1 MKKISLS
8 HKTKGHFIN
17 KYFEKNYLRYMAA
30 SLLEKPIEY
39 LKGVGPNRGTLLR
52 NELGIDTCKDLLYH
66 FPNRYVDRTRF
77 YNIAELPKVQ
87 ADVQLIGKITDI
99 RLINQAKG
107 KRLVANFQDTT
118 GEIELIW
125 FRGYQWIQKQLQLN
139 INYIAFGKLTWYG
152 SLCSIAHPELEEQKE
167 DSTKKSAIF
176 QPVYPSTERLVN
188 RSITNRTMR
197 QIMQHL
203 FQELQLG
210 VRETL
215 SENIRSTHGLI
226 GATDALRSIHFPK
239 NLNALEKAQK
249 RLRFEELFFIQLQL
263 LQKKLEHRKQFKGH
277 LFEKVG
283 DLFNTFYN
291 DHLPFSL
298 TKAQKRVIKEIR
310 SDFGSGAQM
319 NRLLQ
324 GDVGSGKTIVA
335 FLSALIAFDNQMQT
349 TIVAPTEIL
358 AQQHFHTLS
367 ELAQPLGITIKLLT
381 GSTKTAERK
390 VIHSQLQS
398 GELQLLVG
406 THAVLEPSVLFKNL
420 GFAIIDEQHRFGVA
434 QRAKLWKK
442 NHIPPHILVMTA
454 TPIPRTL
461 AMTLYGDLESSVI
474 DELPPGRKPIT
485 TAQRTDRNR
494 LAVNQFIKTE
504 VAKGRQVYIVYP
516 LIEESATMDYKDL
529 MDGFESISRDF
540 PKPNYQISIVH
551 GRMKSEDKAME
562 MERFASGKT
571 QIMVA
576 TTVIEVGVNI
586 PNASVMI
593 IESAER
599 FGLSQ
604 LHQLRGRIGRGAD
617 KSYCILMTGNKL
629 SNEAKTRINAM
640 IQSQDGFKLAETD
653 LKLRGPGDLMG
664 TQQSGIL
671 QMRIANLSRDAQVI
685 QQVRTVATQLL
696 ADDPTLAKEHN
707 KPIADTIRI
716 LQSGKG
722 IWKYIS

>member
-1 MKKISLS
+1 
-8 HKTKGHFIN
+8 
-17 KYFEKNYLRYMAA
+17 MAGA
-30 SLLEKPIEY
+30 LLEKPIEY

-52 NELGIDTCKDLLYH
+52 NELGINTCKDLLYH

-77 YNIAELPKVQ
+77 YSIVELPKVQ
-87 ADVQLIGKITDI
+87 ADVQIIGKISDI

-107 KRLVANFQDTT
+107 KRLVARFQDST
-118 GEIELIW
+118 GEIELVW
-125 FRGYQWIQKQLQLN
+125 FRGYQWIQKKLQTN
-139 INYIAFGKLTWYG
+139 VRYIAFGRLLWYG
-152 SLCSIAHPELEEQKE
+152 SRCSIAHPELEEE
-167 DSTKKSAIF
+167 TPDATKKLTVF
-176 QPVYPSTERLVN
+176 QPVYPSTEKLIN

-203 FQELQLG
+203 FDELHLG

-215 SENIRSTHGLI
+215 SDNIRNDHGLI
-226 GATDALRSIHFPK
+226 GATEALCTIHFPK
-239 NLNALEKAQK
+239 DLGQLEKAQK

-277 LFEKVG
+277 LFDKVG
-283 DLFNTFYN
+283 DFFNSFYKN
-291 DHLPFSL
+291 HLPFSL
-298 TKAQKRVIKEIR
+298 TDAQKRVIKEIR

-335 FLSALIAFDNQMQT
+335 FLSALIALDNQMQA

-358 AQQHFHTLS
+358 AQQHYQTLS
-367 ELAQPLGITIKLLT
+367 QLAAPLGLTIKLLT
-381 GSTKTAERK
+381 SATKTTERK
-390 VIHSQLQS
+390 EIHNQLQS

-406 THAVLEPSVLFKNL
+406 THAVLEVNVHFQNL

-442 NHIPPHILVMTA
+442 NQIPPHILVMTA

-461 AMTLYGDLESSVI
+461 AMTFYGDLESSII

-494 LAVNQFIKTE
+494 LSVNQFMKNEI
-504 VAKGRQVYIVYP
+504 AKGRQVYIVYP
-516 LIEESATMDYKDL
+516 LIEESSTMDYKDL

-540 PKPNYQISIVH
+540 PQPDYQVSIVH
-551 GRMKSEDKAME
+551 GRMKSEDKAFE
-562 MERFASGKT
+562 MERFSSGKT

-586 PNASVMI
+586 PNASVMV

-604 LHQLRGRIGRGAD
+604 LHQLRGRIGRGTD

-629 SNEAKTRINAM
+629 SNDAKTRIHAM
-640 IQSQDGFKLAETD
+640 VRTQDGFELAKVD
-653 LKLRGPGDLMG
+653 LKLRGPGDIMG

-671 QMRIANLSRDAQVI
+671 QMRIANLSRDAKVI
-685 QQVRTVATQLL
+685 HLVRNVAIDLL
-696 ADDPTLAKEHN
+696 ADDPTLAKAQN
-707 KPIADTIRI
+707 KPIADTLRM

>member
-1 MKKISLS
+1 
-8 HKTKGHFIN
+8 
-17 KYFEKNYLRYMAA
+17 MAVA
-30 SLLEKPIEY
+30 LLEKPIEY

-52 NELGIDTCKDLLYH
+52 NELGIDSCKDLLYH

-77 YNIAELPKVQ
+77 YSIVELPKVQ
-87 ADVQLIGKITDI
+87 ADVQIIGKITDI
-99 RLINQAKG
+99 RLINQSKG
-107 KRLVANFQDTT
+107 KRLVARFEDST
-118 GEIELIW
+118 GEIELVW
-125 FRGYQWIQKQLQLN
+125 FRGYQWIQKQLQTN
-139 INYIAFGKLTWYG
+139 VRYIVFGRMLWYG
-152 SLCSIAHPELEEQKE
+152 SRCSIAHPELEEE
-167 DSTKKSAIF
+167 TPGATKKSAVF
-176 QPVYPSTERLVN
+176 QPVYPSTEKLIN

-203 FQELQLG
+203 FDELNLG

-215 SENIRSTHGLI
+215 SDNIRNDHGLI
-226 GATDALRSIHFPK
+226 GATEALGAIHFPK
-239 NLNALEKAQK
+239 DLDQLEKAQK

-277 LFEKVG
+277 LFNKVG
-283 DLFNTFYN
+283 DFFNSFYN
-291 DHLPFSL
+291 NHLPFSL
-298 TKAQKRVIKEIR
+298 TDAQKKVVKEIR

-335 FLSALIAFDNQMQT
+335 FLSALIALDNQMQA

-358 AQQHFHTLS
+358 AQQHYQTLS
-367 ELAQPLGITIKLLT
+367 QLAAPLGLTIKLLT
-381 GSTKTAERK
+381 GATKATERK
-390 VIHSQLQS
+390 EIHNQLQS

-406 THAVLEPSVLFKNL
+406 THAILEPNVHFQNL

-442 NHIPPHILVMTA
+442 NQIPPHILVMTA

-461 AMTLYGDLESSVI
+461 AMTLYGDLESSII

-494 LAVNQFIKTE
+494 LAVNQFMKSEI
-504 VAKGRQVYIVYP
+504 AKGRQVYIVYP
-516 LIEESATMDYKDL
+516 LIEESSTMDYKDL

-540 PKPNYQISIVH
+540 PQPDYQVSIVH
-551 GRMKSEDKAME
+551 GRMKSEDKVFE
-562 MERFASGKT
+562 MERFSSGKT

-586 PNASVMI
+586 PNASVMV

-604 LHQLRGRIGRGAD
+604 LHQLRGRIGRGPD
-617 KSYCILMTGNKL
+617 KSYCILMTGNKI
-629 SNEAKTRINAM
+629 SNDAKTRIQAM
-640 IQSQDGFKLAETD
+640 VRTQDGFELAEVD

-685 QQVRTVATQLL
+685 HQVRNIAIDLL
-696 ADDPTLAKEHN
+696 VDDPTLAKAQN
-707 KPIADTIRI
+707 KPIADTLRM

>member
-1 MKKISLS
+1 
-8 HKTKGHFIN
+8 
-17 KYFEKNYLRYMAA
+17 MAA
-30 SLLEKPIEY
+30 ALLEKPIEY

-52 NELGIDTCKDLLYH
+52 NELGIDSCKDLLYH

-77 YNIAELPKVQ
+77 YSIVELPKVQ
-87 ADVQLIGKITDI
+87 ADVQIIGKITDI

-107 KRLVANFQDTT
+107 KRLVARFEDST
-118 GEIELIW
+118 GEIELVW
-125 FRGYQWIQKQLQLN
+125 FRGYQWIQKQLQTN
-139 INYIAFGKLTWYG
+139 VRYIVFGRMLWYG
-152 SLCSIAHPELEEQKE
+152 SRCSIAHPELEEE
-167 DSTKKSAIF
+167 TPGATKKSAVF
-176 QPVYPSTERLVN
+176 QPVYPSTEKLIN

-203 FQELQLG
+203 FDELNLG

-215 SENIRSTHGLI
+215 SHNIRNDHGLI
-226 GATDALRSIHFPK
+226 GATEALGAIHFPK
-239 NLNALEKAQK
+239 DLDQLEKAQK

-277 LFEKVG
+277 LFNKVG
-283 DLFNTFYN
+283 DFFNSFYN
-291 DHLPFSL
+291 NHLPFSL
-298 TKAQKRVIKEIR
+298 TDAQKRVVKEIR

-335 FLSALIAFDNQMQT
+335 FLSALIALDNQMQA
-349 TIVAPTEIL
+349 TIVATTEIL
-358 AQQHFHTLS
+358 AQQHYQTLS
-367 ELAQPLGITIKLLT
+367 QLAAPLGLTIKLLT
-381 GSTKTAERK
+381 GAIKATERK
-390 VIHSQLQS
+390 EIHNQLQS

-406 THAVLEPSVLFKNL
+406 THAILEPNVHFQNL

-442 NHIPPHILVMTA
+442 NQIPPHILVMTA

-461 AMTLYGDLESSVI
+461 AMTLYGDLESSII

-494 LAVNQFIKTE
+494 LVVNQFMKSEI
-504 VAKGRQVYIVYP
+504 AKGRQVYIVYP
-516 LIEESATMDYKDL
+516 LIEESSTMDYKDL

-540 PKPNYQISIVH
+540 PQPDYQVSIVH
-551 GRMKSEDKAME
+551 GRMKSEDKVFE
-562 MERFASGKT
+562 MERFSSGKT

-586 PNASVMI
+586 PNASVMV

-617 KSYCILMTGNKL
+617 KSYCILMTGNKM
-629 SNEAKTRINAM
+629 SNDAKTRIEAM
-640 IQSQDGFKLAETD
+640 VRTQDGFELAEVD

-671 QMRIANLSRDAQVI
+671 QMRIANLSRDALVI
-685 QQVRTVATQLL
+685 HQVRSVVIDLL
-696 ADDPTLAKEHN
+696 ADDPTLAKAQN
-707 KPIADTIRI
+707 KPIADTLQI

>member
-1 MKKISLS
+1 
-8 HKTKGHFIN
+8 
-17 KYFEKNYLRYMAA
+17 MAA
-30 SLLEKPIEY
+30 ALLEKPIEY

-52 NELGIDTCKDLLYH
+52 NELGINSCKDLLYH

-77 YNIAELPKVQ
+77 YSIAELPKVQ
-87 ADVQLIGKITDI
+87 ADVQIIGKITDI

-107 KRLVANFQDTT
+107 KRLVARFQDST
-118 GEIELIW
+118 GEIELVW
-125 FRGYQWIQKQLQLN
+125 FRGYQWIQKQFQTN
-139 INYIAFGKLTWYG
+139 VRYIAFGRLLWYG
-152 SLCSIAHPELEEQKE
+152 SRCSIAHPELEEE
-167 DSTKKSAIF
+167 TPDATKKSAVF
-176 QPVYPSTERLVN
+176 QPVYPSTEKLIN

-197 QIMQHL
+197 QIMENL
-203 FQELQLG
+203 FDELNLG

-215 SENIRSTHGLI
+215 SDNIRNDYVLI
-226 GATDALRSIHFPK
+226 GATEALGAIHFPK
-239 NLNALEKAQK
+239 DLDQLEKAQK

-277 LFEKVG
+277 LFNKVG
-283 DLFNTFYN
+283 DFFNSFYN
-291 DHLPFSL
+291 NHLPFSL
-298 TKAQKRVIKEIR
+298 TDAQKRVIKEIR

-335 FLSALIAFDNQMQT
+335 FLSALIALDNQMQAT
-349 TIVAPTEIL
+349 LVAPTEIL
-358 AQQHFHTLS
+358 AQQHYQTIS
-367 ELAQPLGITIKLLT
+367 QLAAPLGLTIKLLT
-381 GSTKTAERK
+381 GATKAAERK
-390 VIHSQLQS
+390 EIHNQLQS

-406 THAVLEPSVLFKNL
+406 THAILEPNVHFQNL

-442 NHIPPHILVMTA
+442 NQIPPHILVMTA

-461 AMTLYGDLESSVI
+461 AMTLYGDLESSII

-494 LAVNQFIKTE
+494 LAVNQFMKSEI
-504 VAKGRQVYIVYP
+504 AKGRQVYIVYP
-516 LIEESATMDYKDL
+516 LIEESSVMDYKDL

-540 PKPNYQISIVH
+540 PQPDYQVSIVH
-551 GRMKSEDKAME
+551 GRMKSEDKAFE
-562 MERFASGKT
+562 MERFSSGKT

-586 PNASVMI
+586 PNASVMV

-617 KSYCILMTGNKL
+617 KSYCILMTGNKM
-629 SNEAKTRINAM
+629 SNDAKTRIQAM
-640 IQSQDGFKLAETD
+640 VRTQDGFELAEVD

-685 QQVRTVATQLL
+685 HQVRNIAIDLL
-696 ADDPTLAKEHN
+696 VDDPTLAKAQN
-707 KPIADTIRI
+707 KPIADTLRM

>member
-1 MKKISLS
+1 
-8 HKTKGHFIN
+8 
-17 KYFEKNYLRYMAA
+17 MAA
-30 SLLEKPIEY
+30 TLLEKPIEY

-52 NELGIDTCKDLLYH
+52 NELGIDTCKDLLFH

-77 YNIAELPKVQ
+77 YSIAELSKVQ
-87 ADVQLIGKITDI
+87 ADVQIIGKITDI
-99 RLINQAKG
+99 RLINQTKG
-107 KRLVANFQDTT
+107 KRLVARFQDST
-118 GEIELIW
+118 GEIELVW
-125 FRGYQWIQKQLQLN
+125 FRGYQWIQKQLQ
-139 INYIAFGKLTWYG
+139 INVRYIAFGRLLWYG
-152 SLCSIAHPELEEQKE
+152 SRCSIAHPELEEE
-167 DSTKKSAIF
+167 TPDATKKSAVF
-176 QPVYPSTERLVN
+176 QPVYPSTEKLIN

-203 FQELQLG
+203 FDELHLG

-215 SENIRSTHGLI
+215 SDNIRNDHGLI
-226 GATDALRSIHFPK
+226 GATEALVAIHFPK
-239 NLNALEKAQK
+239 DLDQLEKAQK

-277 LFEKVG
+277 LFDKVG
-283 DLFNTFYN
+283 NFFNSFYN
-291 DHLPFSL
+291 NHLPFSL
-298 TKAQKRVIKEIR
+298 TDAQKRVIKEIR

-335 FLSALIAFDNQMQT
+335 FLSALIVLDNQMQA

-358 AQQHFHTLS
+358 AQQHYQTLS
-367 ELAQPLGITIKLLT
+367 QLTAPLGLTIKLLT
-381 GSTKTAERK
+381 GATKTAERK
-390 VIHSQLQS
+390 EIHAQLQS

-406 THAVLEPSVLFKNL
+406 THAVLEPNVHFQNL

-442 NHIPPHILVMTA
+442 NQIPPHILVMTA

-461 AMTLYGDLESSVI
+461 AMTLYGDLESSII

-494 LAVNQFIKTE
+494 LSVNQFMKSEI
-504 VAKGRQVYIVYP
+504 AKGRQVYIVYP
-516 LIEESATMDYKDL
+516 LIEESSVMDYKDL

-540 PKPNYQISIVH
+540 PQPDYQVSIVH
-551 GRMKSEDKAME
+551 GRMKSEDKAFE
-562 MERFASGKT
+562 MERFSSGKT

-586 PNASVMI
+586 PNASVMV

-617 KSYCILMTGNKL
+617 KSYCILMTGNKM
-629 SNEAKTRINAM
+629 SNDAKTRIEAM
-640 IQSQDGFKLAETD
+640 VRTQDGFELAEVD

-671 QMRIANLSRDAQVI
+671 QMRIANLSRDALVI
-685 QQVRTVATQLL
+685 HQVRSVAIDLL
-696 ADDPTLAKEHN
+696 ADDPTLAKAQN
-707 KPIADTIRI
+707 KPIADTLQM

>member
-1 MKKISLS
+1 
-8 HKTKGHFIN
+8 
-17 KYFEKNYLRYMAA
+17 MAA
-30 SLLEKPIEY
+30 ALLEKPIEY

-52 NELGIDTCKDLLYH
+52 NELGIETCKDLLYH

-77 YNIAELPKVQ
+77 YSIDELPKVQ
-87 ADVQLIGKITDI
+87 ADVQIIGKITDI

-107 KRLVANFQDTT
+107 KRLVARFQDST
-118 GEIELIW
+118 GEIELVW
-125 FRGYQWIQKQLQLN
+125 FRGYKWIQKQLQTN
-139 INYIAFGKLTWYG
+139 VRYIAFGRLLWYG
-152 SLCSIAHPELEEQKE
+152 SRCSIAHPELEEE
-167 DSTKKSAIF
+167 TPDSTKKSAVF
-176 QPVYPSTERLVN
+176 QPVYPSTEKLIN
-188 RSITNRTMR
+188 RSITNRTIR

-203 FQELQLG
+203 FEELHLG

-215 SENIRSTHGLI
+215 SDNIRNDHGLI
-226 GATDALRSIHFPK
+226 GATEALGAIHFPK
-239 NLNALEKAQK
+239 DLGQLEKAQK

-277 LFEKVG
+277 LFDKVG
-283 DLFNTFYN
+283 DFFNSFYN
-291 DHLPFSL
+291 NHLPFSL
-298 TKAQKRVIKEIR
+298 TDAQKRVIKEIR

-335 FLSALIAFDNQMQT
+335 FLSALIVLDNQMQA

-358 AQQHFHTLS
+358 AQQHYQTLS
-367 ELAQPLGITIKLLT
+367 QLTAPLGLTIKLLT
-381 GSTKTAERK
+381 GATKTAERK
-390 VIHSQLQS
+390 EIHAQLQS

-406 THAVLEPSVLFKNL
+406 THAVLEPNVHFQNL

-442 NHIPPHILVMTA
+442 NQIPPHILVMTA

-461 AMTLYGDLESSVI
+461 AMTLYGDLESSII

-494 LAVNQFIKTE
+494 LAVNKFMKSEI
-504 VAKGRQVYIVYP
+504 AKGRQVYIVYP
-516 LIEESATMDYKDL
+516 LIEESSTMDYKDL

-540 PKPNYQISIVH
+540 PQPDYQISIVH
-551 GRMKSEDKAME
+551 GRMKSEDKAFE
-562 MERFASGKT
+562 MERFSSGKT

-576 TTVIEVGVNI
+576 TTVIEVGVNV
-586 PNASVMI
+586 PNASVMV

-604 LHQLRGRIGRGAD
+604 LHQLRGRIGRGTD

-629 SNEAKTRINAM
+629 SNDAKTRIQAM
-640 IQSQDGFKLAETD
+640 VRTQDGFELAEVD

-685 QQVRTVATQLL
+685 HEVRNVAIDLL
-696 ADDPTLAKEHN
+696 ADDPTLVKAQN
-707 KPIADTIRI
+707 KPIADTLQM

>member
-1 MKKISLS
+1 
-8 HKTKGHFIN
+8 
-17 KYFEKNYLRYMAA
+17 MAA
-30 SLLEKPIEY
+30 ALLEKPIEY

-52 NELGIDTCKDLLYH
+52 NELGINSCNDLLYH

-77 YNIAELPKVQ
+77 YSIDELPKVQ
-87 ADVQLIGKITDI
+87 ADVQIIGKITDI
-99 RLINQAKG
+99 HLINQAKG
-107 KRLVANFQDTT
+107 KRLVARFQDST
-118 GEIELIW
+118 GEIELVW
-125 FRGYQWIQKQLQLN
+125 FRGYQWIQKQLQTN
-139 INYIAFGKLTWYG
+139 VRYIVFGRLLWYG
-152 SLCSIAHPELEEQKE
+152 YRCSIAHPELEEE
-167 DSTKKSAIF
+167 TPDATKKSAVF
-176 QPVYPSTERLVN
+176 QPVYPSTEKLIN

-197 QIMQHL
+197 QIMQNL
-203 FQELQLG
+203 FDELNLG

-215 SENIRSTHGLI
+215 SDNIRNDHGLI
-226 GATDALRSIHFPK
+226 GATEALVAIHFPK
-239 NLNALEKAQK
+239 DLDQLEKAQK

-277 LFEKVG
+277 LFNKVG
-283 DLFNTFYN
+283 DFFNSFYN
-291 DHLPFSL
+291 NYLPFSL
-298 TKAQKRVIKEIR
+298 TDAQKRVIKEIR

-335 FLSALIAFDNQMQT
+335 FLSALIALDNQMQA

-358 AQQHFHTLS
+358 AQQHYQTIS
-367 ELAQPLGITIKLLT
+367 QLAAPLGLTIKLLT
-381 GSTKTAERK
+381 GATKMAERK
-390 VIHSQLQS
+390 EIHSQLQS
-398 GELQLLVG
+398 GVLQLLVG
-406 THAVLEPSVLFKNL
+406 THAILEPNVHFQNL

-442 NHIPPHILVMTA
+442 NQIPPHILVMTA

-461 AMTLYGDLESSVI
+461 AMTLYGDLESSII

-494 LAVNQFIKTE
+494 LAVNQFIKSE
-504 VAKGRQVYIVYP
+504 IAKGRQVYIVYP
-516 LIEESATMDYKDL
+516 LIEESLTMDYKDL

-540 PKPNYQISIVH
+540 PQPDYQVSIVH
-551 GRMKSEDKAME
+551 GRMKSEDKAFE
-562 MERFASGKT
+562 MERFSSGKT

-586 PNASVMI
+586 PNASVMV

-617 KSYCILMTGNKL
+617 KSYCILMTGNKM
-629 SNEAKTRINAM
+629 SNDAKTRIQAM
-640 IQSQDGFKLAETD
+640 VRIQDGFELAEVD

-685 QQVRTVATQLL
+685 HQVRNIAIDLL
-696 ADDPTLAKEHN
+696 VDDPTLEKAQN
-707 KPIADTIRI
+707 KPIADTLRM
-716 LQSGKG
+716 LHSGKG

>member
-1 MKKISLS
+1 
-8 HKTKGHFIN
+8 
-17 KYFEKNYLRYMAA
+17 MAA
-30 SLLEKPIEY
+30 VLLEKPIEY

-52 NELGIDTCKDLLYH
+52 NELGINSCNDLLYH

-77 YNIAELPKVQ
+77 YSIAELPKVQ
-87 ADVQLIGKITDI
+87 ADVQIIGKITDI
-99 RLINQAKG
+99 HLINQAKG
-107 KRLVANFQDTT
+107 KRLVARFQDST
-118 GEIELIW
+118 GEIELVW
-125 FRGYQWIQKQLQLN
+125 FRGYQWIQKQLQTN
-139 INYIAFGKLTWYG
+139 VRYIVFGRLLWY
-152 SLCSIAHPELEEQKE
+152 SYRCSIAHPELEEE
-167 DSTKKSAIF
+167 TPDATKKSAVF
-176 QPVYPSTERLVN
+176 QPVYPSTEKLIN

-197 QIMQHL
+197 QIMQNL
-203 FQELQLG
+203 FDELNLG

-215 SENIRSTHGLI
+215 SDNIRNDHGLI
-226 GATDALRSIHFPK
+226 GATEALGAIHFPK
-239 NLNALEKAQK
+239 DLDQLEKAQK

-263 LQKKLEHRKQFKGH
+263 LQKKLEQRKQFKGH
-277 LFEKVG
+277 LFNKVG
-283 DLFNTFYN
+283 DFFNSFYN
-291 DHLPFSL
+291 NHLPFSL
-298 TKAQKRVIKEIR
+298 TDAQKRVIKEIR

-335 FLSALIAFDNQMQT
+335 FLSALIALDNQMQA

-358 AQQHFHTLS
+358 AQQHYQTIS
-367 ELAQPLGITIKLLT
+367 QLAAPLGLTIKLLT
-381 GSTKTAERK
+381 GATKTAERK
-390 VIHSQLQS
+390 EIHNQLQS
-398 GELQLLVG
+398 GVLQLLVG
-406 THAVLEPSVLFKNL
+406 THAILEPNVHFQNL

-442 NHIPPHILVMTA
+442 NQIPPHILVMTA

-461 AMTLYGDLESSVI
+461 AMTLYGDLESSII

-494 LAVNQFIKTE
+494 LAVNQFVKSEI
-504 VAKGRQVYIVYP
+504 AKGRQVYIVYP
-516 LIEESATMDYKDL
+516 LIEESSTMDYKDL

-540 PKPNYQISIVH
+540 PQPDYQVSIVH
-551 GRMKSEDKAME
+551 GRMKSEDKAIE
-562 MERFASGKT
+562 MERFSSGKT

-586 PNASVMI
+586 PNASVMV

-617 KSYCILMTGNKL
+617 KSYCILMTGNKM
-629 SNEAKTRINAM
+629 SNDAKTRIQAM
-640 IQSQDGFKLAETD
+640 VRIQDGFELAEVD

-685 QQVRTVATQLL
+685 HQVRNIAIDLL
-696 ADDPTLAKEHN
+696 VDDPTLAKAQN
-707 KPIADTIRI
+707 KPIADTLRM

>member
-1 MKKISLS
+1 
-8 HKTKGHFIN
+8 
-17 KYFEKNYLRYMAA
+17 
-30 SLLEKPIEY
+30 
-39 LKGVGPNRGTLLR
+39 
-52 NELGIDTCKDLLYH
+52 
-66 FPNRYVDRTRF
+66 
-77 YNIAELPKVQ
+77 
-87 ADVQLIGKITDI
+87 
-99 RLINQAKG
+99 
-107 KRLVANFQDTT
+107 
-118 GEIELIW
+118 
-125 FRGYQWIQKQLQLN
+125 
-139 INYIAFGKLTWYG
+139 
-152 SLCSIAHPELEEQKE
+152 
-167 DSTKKSAIF
+167 
-176 QPVYPSTERLVN
+176 
-188 RSITNRTMR
+188 
-197 QIMQHL
+197 MQHL
-203 FQELQLG
+203 FDELHLG

-215 SENIRSTHGLI
+215 SDNIRNDHGLI
-226 GATDALRSIHFPK
+226 GATEALVAIHFPK
-239 NLNALEKAQK
+239 DLDQLEKAQK

-277 LFEKVG
+277 LFDKVG
-283 DLFNTFYN
+283 DFFNSFYN
-291 DHLPFSL
+291 NHLPFSL
-298 TKAQKRVIKEIR
+298 TDAQKRVIKEIR

-335 FLSALIAFDNQMQT
+335 LLSALIVLDNQMQA

-358 AQQHFHTLS
+358 AQQHYQTLS
-367 ELAQPLGITIKLLT
+367 QLTAPLGLTIKLLT
-381 GSTKTAERK
+381 GATKTAERK
-390 VIHSQLQS
+390 EIHAQLQS

-406 THAVLEPSVLFKNL
+406 THAVLEPNVHFQNL

-442 NHIPPHILVMTA
+442 NQIPPHILVMTA

-461 AMTLYGDLESSVI
+461 AMTLYGDLESSII

-494 LAVNQFIKTE
+494 LSVNQFMKSEI
-504 VAKGRQVYIVYP
+504 AKGRQVYIVYP
-516 LIEESATMDYKDL
+516 LIEESSVMDYKDL

-540 PKPNYQISIVH
+540 PQPDYQVSIVH
-551 GRMKSEDKAME
+551 GRMKSEDKAFE
-562 MERFASGKT
+562 MERFSSGKT

-586 PNASVMI
+586 PNASVMV

-617 KSYCILMTGNKL
+617 KSYCILMTGNKM
-629 SNEAKTRINAM
+629 SNDAKTRIEAM
-640 IQSQDGFKLAETD
+640 VRTQDGFELAEVD

-671 QMRIANLSRDAQVI
+671 QMRIANLSRDALVI
-685 QQVRTVATQLL
+685 HQVRSVAIDLL
-696 ADDPTLAKEHN
+696 ADDPTLAKAQN
-707 KPIADTIRI
+707 KPIADTLQM

>member
-1 MKKISLS
+1 
-8 HKTKGHFIN
+8 
-17 KYFEKNYLRYMAA
+17 MAA
-30 SLLEKPIEY
+30 VLLEKPIEY

-52 NELGIDTCKDLLYH
+52 NELGINSCNDLLYH

-77 YNIAELPKVQ
+77 YSIAELPKVQ
-87 ADVQLIGKITDI
+87 ADVQIIGKITDI
-99 RLINQAKG
+99 HLINQAKG
-107 KRLVANFQDTT
+107 KRLVARFQDST
-118 GEIELIW
+118 GEIELVW
-125 FRGYQWIQKQLQLN
+125 FRGYQWIQKQLQTN
-139 INYIAFGKLTWYG
+139 VRYIVFGRLLWYG
-152 SLCSIAHPELEEQKE
+152 YSCSIAHPELEEE
-167 DSTKKSAIF
+167 TPDATKKSAVF
-176 QPVYPSTERLVN
+176 QPVYPSTEKLIN
-188 RSITNRTMR
+188 RSITNRIMR
-197 QIMQHL
+197 QIMQNL
-203 FQELQLG
+203 FDELRLG

-215 SENIRSTHGLI
+215 SDNIRNDHGLI
-226 GATDALRSIHFPK
+226 GATEALGAIHFPK
-239 NLNALEKAQK
+239 DLDQLEKAQK

-277 LFEKVG
+277 LFNKVG
-283 DLFNTFYN
+283 DFFNSFYN
-291 DHLPFSL
+291 NHLPFSL
-298 TKAQKRVIKEIR
+298 TDAQKRVVKEIR

-335 FLSALIAFDNQMQT
+335 FLSALIALDNQMQA

-358 AQQHFHTLS
+358 AQQHYQTLS
-367 ELAQPLGITIKLLT
+367 QLAAPLGLTIKLLT
-381 GSTKTAERK
+381 GATKATERK
-390 VIHSQLQS
+390 EIHNQLQS

-406 THAVLEPSVLFKNL
+406 THAILEPNVHFQNL

-442 NHIPPHILVMTA
+442 NQIPPHILVMTA

-461 AMTLYGDLESSVI
+461 AMTLYGDLESSII

-494 LAVNQFIKTE
+494 LAVNQFMKSEI
-504 VAKGRQVYIVYP
+504 AKGRQVYIVYP
-516 LIEESATMDYKDL
+516 LIEESSTMDYKDL

-540 PKPNYQISIVH
+540 PQPDYQVSIVH
-551 GRMKSEDKAME
+551 GRMKSEDKVFE
-562 MERFASGKT
+562 MERFSSGKT

-586 PNASVMI
+586 PNASVMV

-617 KSYCILMTGNKL
+617 KSYCILMTGNKI
-629 SNEAKTRINAM
+629 SNDAKNRIQAM
-640 IQSQDGFKLAETD
+640 VRTQDGFELAEVD

-685 QQVRTVATQLL
+685 HQVRNIAIDLL
-696 ADDPTLAKEHN
+696 VDDPTLAKAQN
-707 KPIADTIRI
+707 KPIADTLRM